1 MKFFRSL
8 LLPLALLLALT
19 SVGAEDGPVFEMRT
33 YYANEGK
40 LDDLLTRFRD
50 HTVALFEK
58 HGMENV
64 GYFVP
69 EENPD
74 NVLVYFLSYPSR
86 DSRKASWKG
95 FVSDPYWKEAFAAS
109 RVNGKLVAKVESKFL
124 TLTDYSPKLRIKKSK
139 KPRLFELRTYTT
151 AEGMLSHLD
160 YRFANDTIGI
170 FDKHGMTNVAYWH
183 PMSDQDGHG
192 NTLIYLLAYKD
203 AAAHEEA
210 WAGFRADPEWKKA
223 AARSKERAGSG
234 LLVKN
239 GVQSQM
245 LKSVDFSPMR

>member
-1 MKFFRSL
+1 MKYVRAL
-8 LLPLALLLALT
+8 ILPLALLLGLASLA
-19 SVGAEDGPVFEMRT
+19 AEDGPVFEMRT

-74 NVLVYFLSYPSR
+74 NTLVYFLSYPSR
-86 DSRKASWKG
+86 EARKASWEG
-95 FVSDPYWKEAFAAS
+95 FTSDPKWKEVFAAS
-109 RVNGKLVAKVESKFL
+109 RVNGKLVAKVESSFL

-139 KPRLFELRTYTT
+139 KPRLFELRTYTA
-151 AEGMLSHLD
+151 AEGKLSHLD

-170 FDKHGMTNVAYWH
+170 FEKHGMTNVAYWH
-183 PMSDQDGHG
+183 PMPDQEGHG
-192 NTLIYLLAYKD
+192 NTLVYLLAFKD
-203 AAAHEEA
+203 AKAHEKA
-210 WAGFRADPEWKKA
+210 WAGFRADPEWKAA
-223 AARSKERAGSG
+223 AARSKERANGG

-245 LKSVDFSPMR
+245 LRSVDFSPMR

>member
-69 EENPD
+69 QENPD

-95 FVSDPYWKEAFAAS
+95 FVSESSINFWDSLLKRSRKESAGLD
-109 RVNGKLVAKVESKFL
+109 NIWC
-124 TLTDYSPKLRIKKSK
+124 LRISTK
-139 KPRLFELRTYTT
+139 TMY
-151 AEGMLSHLD
+151 
-160 YRFANDTIGI
+160 
-170 FDKHGMTNVAYWH
+170 
-183 PMSDQDGHG
+183 
-192 NTLIYLLAYKD
+192 
-203 AAAHEEA
+203 
-210 WAGFRADPEWKKA
+210 
-223 AARSKERAGSG
+223 
-234 LLVKN
+234 
-239 GVQSQM
+239 
-245 LKSVDFSPMR
+245 

>member
-8 LLPLALLLALT
+8 LLPLALLSALA
-19 SVGAEDGPVFEMRT
+19 SVSAEDGPVFEMRT
-33 YYANEGK
+33 YYANDGK

-69 EENPD
+69 QDNPE
-74 NVLVYFLSYPSR
+74 NVLVYFLSYPTR
-86 DSRKASWKG
+86 DARKASWKG
-95 FVSDPYWKEAFAAS
+95 FVSDPDWKEAFAAS

-124 TLTDYSPKLRIKKSK
+124 SLTDYSPKPRIKKSK

-160 YRFANDTIGI
+160 YRFANDTMGI
-170 FDKHGMTNVAYWH
+170 FEKHGMTNVAYWH

-192 NTLIYLLAYKD
+192 NTLIYLLAYED
-203 AAAHEEA
+203 AAAHEKA
-210 WAGFRADPEWKKA
+210 WAGFRADPEWKAA
-223 AARSKERAGSG
+223 AARSKERAGGG

-239 GVQSQM
+239 GVKSEM
-245 LKSVDFSPMR
+245 LDSVDFSPMR

>member
-1 MKFFRSL
+1 MKFFPSL

-19 SVGAEDGPVFEMRT
+19 LVGAEDGPVFEMRT

-58 HGMENV
+58 YGMENV

-69 EENPD
+69 EENPG

-95 FVSDPYWKEAFAAS
+95 FVSDPDWKEAFAAS
-109 RVNGKLVAKVESKFL
+109 KVHAKLVAKVESEFL
-124 TLTDYSPKLRIKKSK
+124 TLTDYSPKLRIKESK

-160 YRFANDTIGI
+160 YRFANDTLGI
-170 FDKHGMTNVAYWH
+170 FDRKI
-183 PMSDQDGHG
+183 MSLTGIPC
-192 NTLIYLLAYKD
+192 LIRMGT
-203 AAAHEEA
+203 EIP
-210 WAGFRADPEWKKA
+210 WSIFRHTRALRHTRKLGLDSEPIRNGKKLRLDP
-223 AARSKERAGSG
+223 
-234 LLVKN
+234 
-239 GVQSQM
+239 
-245 LKSVDFSPMR
+245 KSELEVDFW